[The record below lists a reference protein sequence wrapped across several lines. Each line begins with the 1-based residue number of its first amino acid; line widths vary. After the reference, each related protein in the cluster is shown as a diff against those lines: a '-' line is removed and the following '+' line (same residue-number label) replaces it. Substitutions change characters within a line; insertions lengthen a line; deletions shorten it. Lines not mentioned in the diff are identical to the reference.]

1 VIRKTEN
8 YFEQTE
14 AIRKIVRNA
23 EINNLRGINKTKYS
37 LGFPKLR
44 PPMSSSC
51 QGLKNSPR
59 LAVLPPSESMPAP
72 PSAGEKCS
80 ATGYANSS
88 S

>member
-1 VIRKTEN
+1 VIRKIEN

-37 LGFPKLR
+37 LGFLKLR
-44 PPMSSSC
+44 PPLSRSC

-59 LAVLPPSESMPAP
+59 LAVLLPSRVHARPTVRS
-72 PSAGEKCS
+72 
-80 ATGYANSS
+80 
-88 S
+88 